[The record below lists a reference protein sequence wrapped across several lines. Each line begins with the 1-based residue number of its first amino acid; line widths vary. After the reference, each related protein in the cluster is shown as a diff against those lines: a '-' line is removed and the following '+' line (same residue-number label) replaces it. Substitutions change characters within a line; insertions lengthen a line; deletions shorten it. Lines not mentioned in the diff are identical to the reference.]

1 MTQPRTSDHG
11 YTAEPPE
18 RIWTIPNLISVA
30 RLLGVPVF
38 LWLVLGHATAA
49 RDWWAV
55 GLLIAA
61 GMSDWLDGKLARAL
75 NQQSRLGQ
83 MLDPAADRLYIAA
96 TVIALA
102 IREIIPWWL
111 VGLLAARELMMAVVL
126 LILRRHGYGTL
137 QVSFAGKTATLA
149 LLYAFPLLFLGAHT
163 ASYSEACRIVGWA
176 FAIWGSALY
185 WLADLLY
192 AEQARRLIGE
202 DRENGRDHSPGEVPL
217 GDPGGDR
224 EAGQR

>member
-1 MTQPRTSDHG
+1 MAKAAAGDV
-11 YTAEPPE
+11 TAGDPQA
-18 RIWTIPNLISVA
+18 RIVTIPNAISVA

-38 LWLVLGHATAA
+38 LWLVLGPRSTAG
-49 RDWWAV
+49 DWWAV
-55 GLLIAA
+55 ALLIAA
-61 GMSDWLDGKLARAL
+61 GLSDWLDGKIARAL

-83 MLDPAADRLYIAA
+83 VLDPAADRLYIAA

-111 VGLLAARELMMAVVL
+111 VGLLAAREVMMAVVL

-149 LLYAFPLLFLGAHT
+149 LLYAFPLLFLGSHT
-163 ASYSEACRIVGWA
+163 ASYSEACRIAGWA

-185 WLADLLY
+185 WLAAVLY
-192 AEQARRLIGE
+192 AEQARRLVRE
-202 DRENGRDHSPGEVPL
+202 DRENGRDHSPGEMPL